1 MKRNGFY
8 VEMSASD
15 AWRAKLARD
24 DVTKRS
30 GLKAIHER
38 YEYWH
43 NVPHRGL
50 VKNGRPAMT
59 QIDPQKVGD
68 FVLLT
73 VRDPLC
79 DYLEDP
85 SRQIAARLE
94 GPELVGASGMFTSHT
109 GMYDGARVTVVSG
122 GSGSSEAELALY
134 DFMEFSNAHT
144 YLRVGGSGGIAD
156 QVRPG
161 DIVIA
166 SGVVREEG
174 MTRAYIDRAYPA
186 ASHYEVVAA
195 MAEAADRL
203 GARYHVGVT
212 LSVDS
217 DFVGCGRPGVGGYLQ
232 PRNIEMLGVYNRAG
246 VLNGDRESAAVVTL
260 ASLFGFRGGS
270 VCSVADNVPAGLEFV
285 AGAGHAS
292 AIDVALSGCALL
304 NRMDRKR
311 EAAGKGYWLPSMGA

>member
-1 MKRNGFY
+1 MARN
-8 VEMSASD
+8 
-15 AWRAKLARD
+15 
-24 DVTKRS
+24 DVANRS
-30 GLKAIHER
+30 GLQTLHQR
-38 YEYWH
+38 YEYWR

-59 QIDPQKVGD
+59 QIDPDKVGD

-79 DYLEDP
+79 DYVEDP

-94 GPELVGASGMFTSHT
+94 GAELIGVSGMFTSYT
-109 GMYDGARVTVVSG
+109 GLYDGARVTVVSG

-134 DFMEFSNAHT
+134 DFMEFSQAHT

-161 DIVIA
+161 DIVIS

-195 MAEAADRL
+195 LVEAADRL
-203 GARYHVGVT
+203 GACYHVGIT

-232 PRNIEMLGVYNRAG
+232 PRNIEMLGTYNRAG

-270 VCSVADNVPAGLEFV
+270 VCSVADNVPAGREFV
-285 AGAGHAS
+285 MGAGHTS
-292 AIDVALSGCALL
+292 AIDVALAGCAVL

-311 EAAGKGYWLPSMGA
+311 TAAGKACWVPSMGL